1 MQDKTCKTAI
11 NELIYNN
18 IFNIR
23 IKENDNIFNKNIKI
37 FIFILYKFTRK
48 LIV

>member
-18 IFNIR
+18 IFYIR

-37 FIFILYKFTRK
+37 FIFLLYKFIK
-48 LIV
+48 N